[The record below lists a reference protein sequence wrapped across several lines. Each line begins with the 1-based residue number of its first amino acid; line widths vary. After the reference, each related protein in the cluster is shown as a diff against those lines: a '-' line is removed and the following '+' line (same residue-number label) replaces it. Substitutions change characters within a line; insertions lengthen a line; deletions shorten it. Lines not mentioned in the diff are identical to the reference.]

1 LNHGNQILL
10 ATGNSSL
17 SESFEAF
24 FKDGHYKLNLVP
36 TGKEAQLFLYKNP
49 THACILD
56 VEVKNFTAFEV
67 IKYIKLNFPAMPLFL
82 LLTSDKVMRE
92 HGLDQEKLLSMG
104 ATQVFPAGTEPK
116 TVLDVISGQ
125 SGFNSWKNQELSTSQ
140 ASGEQEVQASDEEFT
155 AIRIDNFFSGSTTIF
170 DTYVRLSSGHYTKI
184 LHKGELFDRERIQKY
199 VTKGVQSLYFNNSER
214 AAYVNFMNSF
224 VAKIIEKEK
233 VPLEKKVSIF
243 QSLTEKF
250 VEEIY
255 TTGIKP
261 QLLDEGKKICDGMY
275 NLIQHHKDLSTLL
288 KSFEEAEVS
297 GLSHVFLTS
306 LFAVVASKNL
316 TWVTKTSLDKIV
328 MGCFLHDIGKLK
340 LPKELQD
347 KKPDKMGPQEFGTY
361 QQHPRLGMLL
371 VANYPAVNEQV
382 KQIVY
387 QHHEYVNGEGFPSGL
402 SGMQIFPLAKVA
414 SFANDFANFIQEQK
428 VSPLEGLR
436 MFLPNREMTVR
447 YDPVVM
453 KAFVQGFSNRP
464 VSGVNK

>member
-1 LNHGNQILL
+1 
-10 ATGNSSL
+10 
-17 SESFEAF
+17 
-24 FKDGHYKLNLVP
+24 
-36 TGKEAQLFLYKNP
+36 
-49 THACILD
+49 
-56 VEVKNFTAFEV
+56 
-67 IKYIKLNFPAMPLFL
+67 
-82 LLTSDKVMRE
+82 
-92 HGLDQEKLLSMG
+92 
-104 ATQVFPAGTEPK
+104 
-116 TVLDVISGQ
+116 VLDVISGQ

-170 DTYVRLSSGHYTKI
+170 DTYVRLSPGHYTKI

-224 VAKIIEKEK
+224 VAKIIEKDK

-243 QSLTEKF
+243 QSLTEKY

-288 KSFEEAEVS
+288 KNFEEAEVT
-297 GLSHVFLTS
+297 GLSHIFLTS

-361 QQHPRLGMLL
+361 QQHPKLGMLL

-382 KQIVY
+382 KQIIY

-464 VSGVNK
+464 VSGGNK

>member
-1 LNHGNQILL
+1 
-10 ATGNSSL
+10 
-17 SESFEAF
+17 
-24 FKDGHYKLNLVP
+24 
-36 TGKEAQLFLYKNP
+36 
-49 THACILD
+49 
-56 VEVKNFTAFEV
+56 
-67 IKYIKLNFPAMPLFL
+67 MPLFL
-82 LLTSDKVMRE
+82 IITSQEILGR
-92 HGLDQEKLLSMG
+92 HGLDQEKILSMG
-104 ATQVFPAGTEPK
+104 VTRVFPLGTEPK
-116 TVLDVISGQ
+116 IILDSVCALG
-125 SGFNSWKNQELSTSQ
+125 GFGNWKNQELATSQ
-140 ASGEQEVQASDEEFT
+140 ISGEQAIQASDEEFT

-170 DTYVRLSSGHYTKI
+170 DAYVRLSAGHYTKI
-184 LHKGELFDRERIQKY
+184 LYKGELFDRERIQKY
-199 VTKGVQSLYFNNSER
+199 AAKGVQSLYFNNSER
-214 AAYVNFMNSF
+214 AAYVNFMNGF

-243 QSLTEKF
+243 QSLTEKYI
-250 VEEIY
+250 EELY
-255 TTGIKP
+255 VSGIKT
-261 QLLDEGKKICDGMY
+261 QLLEEGKKICDGMY
-275 NLIQHHKDLSTLL
+275 SLIQHHKDLSTLL
-288 KSFEEAEVS
+288 KSFEETEAN

-328 MGCFLHDIGKLK
+328 MGCFLHDIGKIK

-347 KKPDKMGPQEFGTY
+347 KKPDRMGPQEFAAY

-436 MFLPNREMTVR
+436 MFLPNKEMTIR

-464 VSGVNK
+464 VGGAKK